1 MADKDVLASL
11 SDDELLEY
19 YELLETQLVTEE
31 WDKLNN
37 PVKGDV
43 NDNYLFLYECFYGQK
58 YEGEKL
64 VAGKKGVV
72 LKVLQG
78 QGKHLVL

>member
-43 NDNYLFLYECFYGQK
+43 MTITCFCMS
-58 YEGEKL
+58 
-64 VAGKKGVV
+64 AFMGKSM
-72 LKVLQG
+72 KV
-78 QGKHLVL
+78 KS

>member
-37 PVKGDV
+37 PVKGYV
-43 NDNYLFLYECFYGQK
+43 NDNYLFLYE
-58 YEGEKL
+58 
-64 VAGKKGVV
+64 
-72 LKVLQG
+72 
-78 QGKHLVL
+78 

>member
-64 VAGKKGVV
+64 VEGKRE
-72 LKVLQG
+72 
-78 QGKHLVL
+78 